1 MSIRPTSRWL
11 IAAWV
16 FVLGSYA
23 VVSMHLG
30 RGARLA
36 TFGDA
41 VQCLVPLLANAALL
55 INAVSANWR
64 RSIFWMLLALS
75 STLWMIGQFSW
86 TYYDVY
92 LHALPPTPFA
102 GDIIIFLHTV
112 PLIAALGVHPY
123 AKRIDPPL
131 RFGSVDF
138 SLLLLWWMYLYV
150 FAVIPWQYV
159 SRTPAHYTA
168 NFNVVFTIA
177 NLVAVIGF
185 AALAWRH
192 QGNWRRIYVHLLGAS
207 ATYAAFSVLA
217 NLAIVRGTYYTG
229 CIYDFLLLISF
240 LWYGTAGVIA
250 HGQEAEDSPLASSS
264 TLENHR
270 KYNSPRASWL
280 AMAAVLSLP
289 VLAIWSLY
297 WSIAPQSVREFRLVA
312 TLVAILPFTFLVFL
326 RQSMVDRD
334 HLRLLGTS
342 QTSLE
347 NLKRLQSQF
356 AQAERL
362 ASLGQLAAGAAHEIN
377 NPLTAIL
384 GFSDLLAD
392 DSSVDSKARGIGQKI
407 REQARRTR
415 TLVTSLLSFARQAP
429 SAQRSLLDLN
439 SVLSRAVQLRRL
451 DLRGK
456 NVQIELLVEP
466 LLPGVQGDPNQLLQV
481 FYNIISN
488 AADAMEESGG
498 GTLSV
503 RSRRTRSTVIL
514 EFSDTGPGIKQPEL
528 VFDPFYTTKAVGK
541 GTGLGLSI
549 CYGLVQEHGGQ
560 ISCFNRNE
568 GGATFRIE
576 LPAVPAML
584 PLREV
589 PSAAVHAAPSENAE
603 PDKLPVR

>member
-1 MSIRPTSRWL
+1 M
-11 IAAWV
+11 
-16 FVLGSYA
+16 LGSYA
-23 VVSMHLG
+23 LVSAHFG
-30 RGARLA
+30 RGDRLA
-36 TFGDA
+36 AFGDT
-41 VQCLVPLLANAALL
+41 VQCLLPLLANAALL
-55 INAVSANWR
+55 MNAASANWR
-64 RSIFWMLLALS
+64 RSIFWMLLALG
-75 STLWMIGQFSW
+75 STLWMIGQFTW

-92 LHALPPTPFA
+92 LHAPLPAPFA

-123 AKRIDPPL
+123 AKRIAPPL

-138 SLLLLWWMYLYV
+138 SLLLLWWMYLYI

-159 SRTPAHYTA
+159 SRNPARYSA
-168 NFNVVFTIA
+168 NFSVVFTMA
-177 NLVAVIGF
+177 NLVVVVGF
-185 AALAWRH
+185 ATLAWRH
-192 QGNWRRIYVHLLGAS
+192 RGGWRRIYAHLLGAS
-207 ATYAAFSVLA
+207 ATYAAFSLLA
-217 NLAIVRGTYYTG
+217 NLAIARGGYYTG
-229 CIYDFLLLISF
+229 SVYDLLLLISF
-240 LWYGTAGVIA
+240 LWYATAGVVA
-250 HGQEAEDSPLASSS
+250 HRQRTEEDLQPAAAPSA
-264 TLENHR
+264 LENYR
-270 KYNSPRASWL
+270 KFNSPQTSWL
-280 AMAAVLSLP
+280 AMGAVLSLP
-289 VLAIWSLY
+289 ALAIWSLY
-297 WSIAPQSVREFRLVA
+297 WSTATPAVREFRLVA
-312 TLVAILPFTFLVFL
+312 TLIAILPFTFLVFL
-326 RQSMVDRD
+326 RQGMVDRD
-334 HLRLLGTS
+334 HQRLLGTS

-362 ASLGQLAAGAAHEIN
+362 ASLGQLAAGAAHEIH

-384 GFSDLLAD
+384 GYSDLLAD
-392 DSSVDSKARGIGQKI
+392 DTALDPKARKIGQKI

-456 NVQIELLVEP
+456 NVQIELRVEP

-488 AADAMEESGG
+488 AADAMEETGG
-498 GTLSV
+498 GTLSI
-503 RSRRTRSTVIL
+503 RSRRTRTTVIL

-568 GGATFRIE
+568 GGSTFRIE

-589 PSAAVHAAPSENAE
+589 PLTTVHGHCGGNGDPE
-603 PDKLPVR
+603 

>member
-1 MSIRPTSRWL
+1 MNARPSSRWL
-11 IAAWV
+11 IAPWV
-16 FVLGSYA
+16 LVLGSYV
-23 VVSMHLG
+23 VVSGLLG

-36 TFGDA
+36 AFGDT
-41 VQCLVPLLANAALL
+41 VQCLLPLLANAALL
-55 INAVSANWR
+55 LNAVSPNWR
-64 RSIFWMLLALS
+64 RTIFWMLLAMG
-75 STLWMIGQFSW
+75 STLWLVGQFGW
-86 TYYDVY
+86 TYYEVH
-92 LHALPPTPFA
+92 LHAPLPAPFA

-112 PLIAALGVHPY
+112 PLIASLGVHPY

-159 SRTPAHYTA
+159 S
-168 NFNVVFTIA
+168 FNPGRYNASFNAVVLLA
-177 NLVAVIGF
+177 NLVVVVGF
-185 AALAWRH
+185 ATLAWRH
-192 QGNWRRIYVHLLGAS
+192 RGNWRRIYAHLFGAS
-207 ATYAAFSVLA
+207 ATYAAYSLLA
-217 NLAIVRGTYYTG
+217 NLAIQRGTYYTG
-229 CIYDFLLLISF
+229 SAYDILLLISF
-240 LWYGTAGVIA
+240 LWFGSAGIIA
-250 HGQEAEDSPLASSS
+250 HRLQAEDPEPAASEESN
-264 TLENHR
+264 TIENHR
-270 KYNSPRASWL
+270 KYNSAGASWL

-289 VLAIWSLY
+289 ALAIWSLY
-297 WSIAPQSVREFRLVA
+297 GSAAPDAVREFRLVA
-312 TLVAILPFTFLVFL
+312 TLIAIFPFTFLLFL

-392 DSSVDSKARGIGQKI
+392 DVSLDERARGIGQKI

-415 TLVTSLLSFARQAP
+415 TLVTSLQSFARQAP

-439 SVLSRAVQLRRL
+439 AVLSRAVQLRRL

-456 NVQIELLVEP
+456 NIQIDFQAEP
-466 LLPGVQGDPNQLLQV
+466 LFPRVQGDPNQLLQV

-488 AADAMEESGG
+488 AADSMEASRGG
-498 GTLSV
+498 RLSI

-514 EFSDTGPGIKQPEL
+514 EFSDTGPGIKQPQL

-560 ISCFNRNE
+560 ISCFNRPE

-576 LPAVPAML
+576 LPAVPARF

-589 PSAAVHAAPSENAE
+589 PVAAALASDENDE
-603 PDKLPVR
+603 TE